1 MSVKTTDGGRRGGTS
16 RPSSIFTRLAPKKER
31 STARKA
37 TVSGQDC
44 QRGQRHR
51 SRMTRWK
58 RSVVMLMV
66 PVTAMP

>member
-1 MSVKTTDGGRRGGTS
+1 MSVKTKAAAARGNQP
-16 RPSSIFTRLAPKKER
+16 PSSIFTTLARKKER
-31 STARKA
+31 SAPRKR
-37 TVSGQDC
+37 TVSGQAC
-44 QRGQRHR
+44 QRDQRHR